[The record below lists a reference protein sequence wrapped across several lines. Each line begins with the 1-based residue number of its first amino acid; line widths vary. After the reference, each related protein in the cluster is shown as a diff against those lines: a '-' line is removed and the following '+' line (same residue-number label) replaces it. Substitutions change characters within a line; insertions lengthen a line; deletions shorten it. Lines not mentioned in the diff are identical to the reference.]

1 MQQMEK
7 RVGQQV
13 AKIGFGKAM
22 KQKWIQKEEEFF
34 IRIVENPVD
43 EDKTNL

>member
-1 MQQMEK
+1 
-7 RVGQQV
+7 
-13 AKIGFGKAM
+13 M